1 MTLSEDSCR
10 WIDTASAGCWSFVEA
25 MTTGRR
31 RDILVWLCNIGAE
44 QVWHPATGG
53 ITDREEDRAVHRME
67 EMNLLLCRRQDVLLL
82 REVPDKEFLRDLEA
96 LGFEIPRILCPA
108 GAGADPYTPI
118 AELVLKDA
126 ELLRQLEALAGPQ
139 VYFLPY
145 AVTEREEEI
154 AARTG
159 LRLIGPSS
167 RAAAAIN
174 DKAANRAMAQM
185 LGLPVCRGTICR
197 SAEELLE
204 AYEQLYVPGASFIV
218 KDPYSASGRGLHL
231 VESPERMKGLV
242 KRLMRFGRRS
252 PETGWI
258 LEEWIEKSGDY
269 NYQLF
274 IREDGEIEVF
284 SLKGQ
289 LLEGTVYRG
298 SHLEADRG
306 PDLPAPFREYGQR
319 IGKALYT
326 LGYQGMAG
334 VDAIRAADGTLIPL
348 IEVNGRFT
356 LSTYLSFVTEVLA
369 PAAAFVSRYFRL
381 VTRTPLTYSSLKTR
395 LEAEGLVYRADSGE
409 GVLVYTSG
417 TLPQAA
423 EGGSGRCVGRVFVLI
438 AAASRE
444 RLSGLESGLESLL
457 NHIQQEGE

>member
-10 WIDTASAGCWSFVEA
+10 WIDAAPGEGWSFVGA
-25 MTTGRR
+25 MTADRR
-31 RDILVWLCNIGAE
+31 RDTLVWLCNIGAE
-44 QVWHPATGG
+44 QIWHPVTGG
-53 ITDREEDRAVHRME
+53 ITDREEDRAVNRME

-82 REVPDKEFLRDLEA
+82 RDMPDAEFLTDLEA

-108 GAGADPYTPI
+108 GADPYTPI
-118 AELVLKDA
+118 AELVLKDE
-126 ELLRQLEALAGPQ
+126 ELLRELAALAGPD

-154 AARTG
+154 AVRTG
-159 LRLIGPSS
+159 LRIIGPSS
-167 RAAAAIN
+167 RAAAGIN
-174 DKAANRAMAQM
+174 NKAANRAMAQM
-185 LGLPVCRGTICR
+185 LGLPVCRGTVCR
-197 SAEELLE
+197 SAAELLQAYEEL
-204 AYEQLYVPGASFIV
+204 YSPGARFIV

-231 VESPERMKGLV
+231 VESPERMRGLV
-242 KRLMRFGRRS
+242 KRLMRFGRRGS
-252 PETGWI
+252 ETSWI

-306 PDLPAPFREYGQR
+306 ADLPAPFRESGQR
-319 IGKALYT
+319 IGKALYS

-356 LSTYLSFVTEVLA
+356 LSTYLSFVTDVLA
-369 PAAAFVSRYFRL
+369 PAAALVSRYFRL
-381 VTRTPLTYSSLKTR
+381 VTRTPLTYPALKAR
-395 LEAEGLVYRADSGE
+395 LEPEGLIYRPDSGE

-423 EGGSGRCVGRVFVLI
+423 EGGSGRCIGRVFVLI

-457 NHIQQEGE
+457 NRIQLEGE